1 MKEAGGTMLIFTI
14 IDYWMSL
21 WFISSNHWYTVEV
34 DILGYFN
41 TKEHII
47 LLSDLFVLLC
57 DVM

>member
-1 MKEAGGTMLIFTI
+1 MLIFTI